1 MLIWRSIAY
10 TKILVKSCLKERT
23 HTREKTFPWDQCP
36 KSLHPAGDMKK
47 HRRSHSGEKPFHC
60 DQCTKSFSEGGSLKK
75 H

>member
-1 MLIWRSIAY
+1 MKKHSIH
-10 TKILVKSCLKERT
+10 KNISQKFLKRKNN
-23 HTREKTFPWDQCP
+23 TREKTFPWDQCP

-60 DQCTKSFSEGGSLKK
+60 DQCTKSFSEDGSLKK